1 MLLLLA
7 DVLLE
12 VKVAPFV
19 KLKNIFKLAKNLE
32 ENFYCD
38 ANRPAKAGPTL
49 YLPQFSLKPH

>member
-1 MLLLLA
+1 MLLLPA

-32 ENFYCD
+32 ENFYYD
-38 ANRPAKAGPTL
+38 ANRLARAGPTL
-49 YLPQFSLKPH
+49 YLP